1 MKRLRALAMA
11 LTLLFPL
18 TPNNLPA
25 AEIANWEVGGHAK
38 SLNLYREGDPAGVID
53 DGFDTANNL
62 RLDLA
67 RPLGKESRFEF
78 AVEGQVRYSDADALD
93 MERENT
99 ANRRL
104 DLEKSRWKERR
115 FSQRGEIDRL
125 NLSGSHSG
133 FAWNIGRQAVGFGR
147 ITLASPLDII
157 APFAP
162 DALDTDVR
170 PGIDALRAS
179 RFFGRGGEIGAVAVF
194 GRRKESNSYLLHG
207 ETNLAGIDLLAL
219 GGDLRG
225 RNLLGGGFATQFM
238 GMGIKGELAGYR
250 GEGVGKPGG
259 DPRADFLQ
267 GALELDYRFAAGPLC
282 ALQYL
287 HNGFGAKAPED
298 YPAILLS
305 APIREGLGHLLGR
318 HYLLASV
325 SHDPHPLVTLG
336 ALGIWNLRDDSF
348 LVRPLV
354 RLSLGDNLSLD
365 LFWSFNQGAPPKIKT
380 SKIPMVIPRS
390 EFGSS
395 GAGGGI
401 FLRHF
406 F

>member
-1 MKRLRALAMA
+1 MRRLRLLAIALV
-11 LTLLFPL
+11 LLFAL
-18 TPNNLPA
+18 VPNGLA
-25 AEIANWEVGGHAK
+25 ATEIATWEVGGHAK
-38 SLNLYREGDPAGVID
+38 SLNLYREGVPAGVID
-53 DGFDTANNL
+53 SGFDSANNL

-67 RPLGKESRFEF
+67 RSLGEKSRFEF
-78 AVEGQVRYSDADALD
+78 AVEGQARYLE
-93 MERENT
+93 MEMPGAGRENT

-104 DLEKSRWKERR
+104 DLEKRGREERR

-125 NLSGSHSG
+125 NLSGSHFGLS
-133 FAWNIGRQAVGFGR
+133 WSIGRQAVGFGR

-162 DALDTDVR
+162 NALDTDVR
-170 PGIDALRAS
+170 PGIDALRAG

-194 GRRKESNSYLLHG
+194 GRHKESNSYLLHG

-267 GALELDYRFAAGPLC
+267 GALELDYRFASGPIG

-287 HNGFGAKAPED
+287 HNGFGAKKPED
-298 YPAILLS
+298 YPGIFLS

-318 HYLLASV
+318 DYLLASI

-365 LFWSFNQGAPPKIKT
+365 LFWSFNQGAAPKIKT
-380 SKIPMVIPRS
+380 SKIPTVIPRS

>member
-1 MKRLRALAMA
+1 MKRFRPLAILLALPFA
-11 LTLLFPL
+11 LVPNGLL
-18 TPNNLPA
+18 A
-25 AEIANWEVGGHAK
+25 AESATWELGGHAK

-53 DGFDTANNL
+53 DSFDSANNL

-78 AVEGQVRYSDADALD
+78 AVEGQARYSDADALG

-104 DLEKSRWKERR
+104 DLEKSRWEERR

-133 FAWNIGRQAVGFGR
+133 FAWNIGRQAIGFGR
-147 ITLASPLDII
+147 IALASPLDII

-170 PGIDALRAS
+170 PGIDALRAG

-194 GRRKESNSYLLHG
+194 GPHKESNSYLLHG
-207 ETNLAGIDLLAL
+207 ETNLAGVDLLAL
-219 GGDLRG
+219 GGNLRG
-225 RNLLGGGFATQFM
+225 RDLLGGGFATQFM

-250 GEGVGKPGG
+250 GEGVGTPGG
-259 DPRADFLQ
+259 DPRDDFLQ

-287 HNGFGAKAPED
+287 HNGFGAKEPED
-298 YPAILLS
+298 YPAIFLS
-305 APIREGLGHLLGR
+305 APIQEGLGYLLGR
-318 HYLLASV
+318 HYLLASI

-336 ALGIWNLRDDSF
+336 ALGIWNLLDDSF
-348 LVRPLV
+348 LVRPLA
-354 RLSLGDNLSLD
+354 RISLGDNLSLE
-365 LFWSFNQGAPPKIKT
+365 LFWSFNQGASPKENESPIRL
-380 SKIPMVIPRS
+380 VIPRS
-390 EFGSS
+390 EFGAA
-395 GAGGGI
+395 GDGGGI
-401 FLRHF
+401 LLKYF

>member
-1 MKRLRALAMA
+1 MKRPRPFAIVLILFFVLVPSGLRAGG
-11 LTLLFPL
+11 
-18 TPNNLPA
+18 
-25 AEIANWEVGGHAK
+25 IAPWEMGGHAK
-38 SLNLYREGDPAGVID
+38 SLNLYREEDPAGVVD
-53 DGFDTANNL
+53 DGFDSANNL

-67 RPLGKESRFEF
+67 RPLGEKNRFEF
-78 AVEGQVRYSDADALD
+78 AVEGQVRYSDADALR
-93 MERENT
+93 MERENN

-104 DLEKSRWKERR
+104 DLEKRRREERR

-133 FAWNIGRQAVGFGR
+133 FAWNIGRQAIGFGR
-147 ITLASPLDII
+147 IALASPLDII

-170 PGIDALRAS
+170 PGIDALRFS

-194 GRRKESNSYLLHG
+194 GRQKESNSFLLHG
-207 ETNLAGIDLLAL
+207 ETNLAGSDLLAL
-219 GGDLRG
+219 VGNLRG
-225 RNLLGGGFATQFM
+225 RDLLGGGFATQFL

-250 GEGVGKPGG
+250 GEGAGRTGG
-259 DPRADFLQ
+259 DPRENFLQ
-267 GALELDYRFAAGPLC
+267 GALELDYRFVAGPMA

-287 HNGFGAKAPED
+287 HNGFGAKEPED

-305 APIREGLGHLLGR
+305 APIQEGLGYLLGR

-336 ALGIWNLRDDSF
+336 ALGIWNLLDDSF
-348 LVRPLV
+348 LLRPLA
-354 RLSLGDNLSLD
+354 RISLGDNLSLE
-365 LFWSFNQGAPPKIKT
+365 LFWSFNQGAPPKEKESEIQ
-380 SKIPMVIPRS
+380 IIIPRS
-390 EFGSS
+390 EFGS
-395 GAGGGI
+395 GGDIGG
-401 FLRHF
+401 FLFKYF

>member
-1 MKRLRALAMA
+1 MKRLRPPAII
-11 LTLLFPL
+11 LTLLFALVPIS
-18 TPNNLPA
+18 LPA
-25 AEIANWEVGGHAK
+25 AEIVTWEVGGHAK
-38 SLNLYREGDPAGVID
+38 SLNLYREGDRAGLID
-53 DGFDTANNL
+53 DGFDSANNL

-67 RPLGKESRFEF
+67 RPLGKEHRFEF
-78 AVEGQVRYSDADALD
+78 AVEGQVRYSDADAFG

-104 DLEKSRWKERR
+104 DLEKSRWKNRR
-115 FSQRGEIDRL
+115 FNQRGEIDRL

-133 FAWNIGRQAVGFGR
+133 FAWNIGRQAIGFGR

-170 PGIDALRAS
+170 PGIDALRAG

-194 GRRKESNSYLLHG
+194 GRHKESNSYLLHG
-207 ETNLAGIDLLAL
+207 ETNLAGVDLLAL
-219 GGDLRG
+219 GGNLRG
-225 RNLLGGGFATQFM
+225 RDLLGGGFATQFM

-250 GEGVGKPGG
+250 GEEVGRSGG
-259 DPRADFLQ
+259 DPRENFLQ
-267 GALELDYRFAAGPLC
+267 GALELDYRFVAGPMA

-287 HNGFGAKAPED
+287 HNGFGAKEPKD
-298 YPAILLS
+298 YPAVFLS
-305 APIREGLGHLLGR
+305 APIQEGLGHVLGR
-318 HYLLASV
+318 DYLLASI

-336 ALGIWNLRDDSF
+336 ALGIWNLQDDSF

-365 LFWSFNQGAPPKIKT
+365 LFWSFNQGAPSKIKT
-380 SKIPMVIPRS
+380 SKIPTVIPRS

-401 FLRHF
+401 LLRHF

>member
-1 MKRLRALAMA
+1 MKRFRPLAILLA
-11 LTLLFPL
+11 LLFAL
-18 TPNNLPA
+18 VPNGLLA
-25 AEIANWEVGGHAK
+25 AESATWELGGHAK

-53 DGFDTANNL
+53 DGFDSANNL

-67 RPLGKESRFEF
+67 RPVGKESRFEF
-78 AVEGQVRYSDADALD
+78 AVEGQVRYSDADALGR
-93 MERENT
+93 ERENT
-99 ANRRL
+99 PNRRL
-104 DLEKSRWKERR
+104 DLEKSRGEERR

-133 FAWNIGRQAVGFGR
+133 FAWNIGRQAIGFGR
-147 ITLASPLDII
+147 IALASPLDII

-170 PGIDALRAS
+170 PGIDALRAG
-179 RFFGRGGEIGAVAVF
+179 RFFGRGGEIGALAVF
-194 GRRKESNSYLLHG
+194 GRHKESNSYLLHG
-207 ETNLAGIDLLAL
+207 ETNLAGVDLLAL
-219 GGDLRG
+219 GGTLRG
-225 RNLLGGGFATQFM
+225 RDLLGVGFATQFM
-238 GMGIKGELAGYR
+238 GMGIKGELAAYR

-259 DPRADFLQ
+259 DPRKDFLQ

-287 HNGFGAKAPED
+287 HNGFGAKEPED

-305 APIREGLGHLLGR
+305 APIQEGLGYLLGR

-336 ALGIWNLRDDSF
+336 ALGIWNLLDDSF
-348 LVRPLV
+348 LLRPLV
-354 RLSLGDNLSLD
+354 RISLGDNLSLE
-365 LFWSFNQGAPPKIKT
+365 LFWSFNQGSSPKENKSIIQT
-380 SKIPMVIPRS
+380 IITRS
-390 EFGSS
+390 EFGAA
-395 GAGGGI
+395 GDGGGI
-401 FLRHF
+401 LLKYF